1 MFDDEELIGTL
12 TLPQKLSLAKQIADE
27 ILHASERKYRRL
39 SDLLALT
46 RDKKDID
53 VVLKAVDLLCQVFV
67 EIIPSYRLR
76 EDLDT

>member
-1 MFDDEELIGTL
+1 M
-12 TLPQKLSLAKQIADE
+12 QKLSLPEKLSLARQIADE

-46 RDKKDID
+46 RDKKDVD
-53 VVLKAVDLLCQVFV
+53 VVLKAVDLLCQVFA

-76 EDLDT
+76 EDVNTDEVETG